1 MGISDQF
8 KDKAEQLQQQGKERA
23 QDIKD
28 EAQQRMQQRKGK
40 KQGAQPEREREDAP
54 MRDRQTMLEDDEV

>member
-23 QDIKD
+23 QGMKD

-40 KQGAQPEREREDAP
+40 KQGESERGREDMS
-54 MRDRQTMLEDDEV
+54 MRDRQGAMDEDYEV

>member
-23 QDIKD
+23 QGMKD

-40 KQGAQPEREREDAP
+40 KQGESERGREDMS
-54 MRDRQTMLEDDEV
+54 MRDRQSAMDEDYEV

>member
-23 QDIKD
+23 QGMKD
-28 EAQQRMQQRKGK
+28 EAQQRKGK
-40 KQGAQPEREREDAP
+40 KQGESERGREDMS
-54 MRDRQTMLEDDEV
+54 MRDRQSAMDEDYEV